1 MTETETEQTQKNI
14 EIQDSDRDALHI
26 LPLSILPIETIAL
39 RHTRLIKNAQ
49 LEGVVEL
56 FEGSKT
62 GSGQVEVDDLQ
73 NEFDLAPTPPHPDL
87 ILLRKLAELP
97 SYDVYS
103 LRILLRENNIPI
115 NEPSA
120 LSLSESKKMELT
132 KHRKK
137 FTRPLIPLSITLV
150 GVISISKY

>member
-62 GSGQVEVDDLQ
+62 GSGQVEVDD
-73 NEFDLAPTPPHPDL
+73 
-87 ILLRKLAELP
+87 I
-97 SYDVYS
+97 V
-103 LRILLRENNIPI
+103 
-115 NEPSA
+115 
-120 LSLSESKKMELT
+120 
-132 KHRKK
+132 
-137 FTRPLIPLSITLV
+137 
-150 GVISISKY
+150 